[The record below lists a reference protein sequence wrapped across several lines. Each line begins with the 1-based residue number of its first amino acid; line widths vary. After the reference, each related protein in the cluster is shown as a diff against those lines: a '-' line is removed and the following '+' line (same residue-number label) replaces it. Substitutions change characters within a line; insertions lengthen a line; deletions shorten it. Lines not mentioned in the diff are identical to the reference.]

1 MVGRARVAPANGPQH
16 DSVTRLPPQVPR
28 QAAAARAELLRR
40 LLEAGVLQDA
50 FWEGSPQ
57 AALTAAAG
65 QAFACGETSTTAHER
80 RVAKR

>member
-1 MVGRARVAPANGPQH
+1 MVGRARVASPNGPH
-16 DSVTRLPPQVPR
+16 DDSVARLPLQVPR

-50 FWEGSPQ
+50 FWEGCPQ

-65 QAFACGETSTTAHER
+65 QAFPCNKQAAFDIN
-80 RVAKR
+80 